1 MNVYISGPISGRK
14 REEVEAHFAEAASII
29 QECGHTAVSPLDNGL
44 TPDAPWR
51 EHMKADIGKL
61 LECDAILMLF
71 EWKRSKGARIEHTIA
86 MEAGMTMFYS
96 YSGLRHINTHK
107 QHGI

>member
-1 MNVYISGPISGRK
+1 MKVYISGPISGRK

-51 EHMKADIGKL
+51 EHMTADISML
-61 LECDAILMLF
+61 LGCDAILMLF

-96 YSGLRHINTHK
+96 YSGLRHINHK